1 MAFISVSILIEILHH
16 SFANAIVGRN
26 WVKGAGNLLFLTTS
40 CESIV
45 ISMKKKSFHGKIKQM
60 GHFLSSQRLNVP
72 CKNELNEILLLLVFL
87 SKC

>member
-45 ISMKKKSFHGKIKQM
+45 ISMKKKKLPWENKANGA
-60 GHFLSSQRLNVP
+60 LSLQS
-72 CKNELNEILLLLVFL
+72 ET
-87 SKC
+87 